1 MNFLVEATRFLQK
14 TTTFV
19 SRLVFGCSK
28 TFLHQ
33 ACSRWYDH
41 FVLRL
46 MILCPS
52 GFVVLCFLLYDTTKA
67 LCLTCVGLVGKDP
80 PNTRQKRERAKA
92 VVVYIFH
99 GHVNMT
105 TNKKREQS
113 VSANEVRLPGLL
125 QFGVTF

>member
-1 MNFLVEATRFLQK
+1 
-14 TTTFV
+14 
-19 SRLVFGCSK
+19 
-28 TFLHQ
+28 
-33 ACSRWYDH
+33 
-41 FVLRL
+41 

-52 GFVVLCFLLYDTTKA
+52 CFVVLCFLLYDTTKA
-67 LCLTCVGLVGKDP
+67 LCLAYVGLVGKDP
-80 PNTRQKRERAKA
+80 SKGKSKERERVKP

-113 VSANEVRLPGLL
+113 VSANEVRLPGVL